1 MTKAVLGPNIER
13 LPCKKITM
21 LNGTGTKSMLEKM
34 DLSEINVN
42 ILGDECYFKF

>member
-1 MTKAVLGPNIER
+1 
-13 LPCKKITM
+13 M
-21 LNGTGTKSMLEKM
+21 LNGTGRKSMLEKM